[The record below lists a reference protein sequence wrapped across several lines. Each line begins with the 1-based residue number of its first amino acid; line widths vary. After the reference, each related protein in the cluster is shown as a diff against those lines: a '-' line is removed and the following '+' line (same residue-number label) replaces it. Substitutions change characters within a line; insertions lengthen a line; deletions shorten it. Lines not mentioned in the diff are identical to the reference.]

1 MSAEAHAYP
10 ADVQDLFPIGSPRVA
25 YENMPLH
32 IIVSGEDALATT
44 IVEELK
50 SAGVSVV
57 RLVNTDHALVSSELA
72 AAGVARATAVI
83 CAGDDDATNLEIAL
97 LARKANATARVVA
110 RVANDV
116 LREAV
121 ATDNGPGA
129 ILDVAEL
136 AAPAVVEACLAH
148 STHPFEAAGIK
159 FAVTGSEAPREATL
173 RELYG
178 DLAPVAVIHGAGSPT
193 PGEVEVCPGRD
204 LEVHAGDWTAMIGT
218 ADEVGARGVRI
229 PQASGTRTRLSRARR
244 TLDAVRTLRSDVNPA
259 FYPVVVGVLSLILG
273 SAVILRLSYEA
284 PPRMTWVD
292 ALYFTIETITT
303 TGYGDFS
310 FVHQPTWLRLFAAML
325 MFSGVTSTAL
335 LVAFIADVLLSRR
348 FVYSAGR
355 PRVRHLRHHI
365 IVVGLSALGM
375 RVVNDLVGAGYDVA
389 VIERD
394 ENNRFVSLAHELDVP
409 VIFGD
414 ATLPQ
419 TLESARVD
427 RARAVAVLTRDDMI
441 NIETGIVLAEMLGP
455 RVSPELTRTDVPL
468 VLRVYDRALGHAVAQ
483 RFGFE
488 NVRSTVELAAPWFIG
503 AAMGLQVLGTFSVA
517 QNSFVVGGMRVAA
530 NSELDG
536 MRMFELS
543 TQTRVIAITRPNSLV
558 KLHPRRDARLR
569 GGDTVYLVGP
579 YRELL
584 ETLRK
589 GFSPQQPTANEHSGN
604 DSDVDVGREA
614 KTG

>member
-1 MSAEAHAYP
+1 M
-10 ADVQDLFPIGSPRVA
+10 L
-25 YENMPLH
+25 
-32 IIVSGEDALATT
+32 DAL
-44 IVEELK
+44 
-50 SAGVSVV
+50 
-57 RLVNTDHALVSSELA
+57 
-72 AAGVARATAVI
+72 
-83 CAGDDDATNLEIAL
+83 
-97 LARKANATARVVA
+97 
-110 RVANDV
+110 
-116 LREAV
+116 
-121 ATDNGPGA
+121 
-129 ILDVAEL
+129 
-136 AAPAVVEACLAH
+136 
-148 STHPFEAAGIK
+148 
-159 FAVTGSEAPREATL
+159 
-173 RELYG
+173 
-178 DLAPVAVIHGAGSPT
+178 
-193 PGEVEVCPGRD
+193 
-204 LEVHAGDWTAMIGT
+204 
-218 ADEVGARGVRI
+218 
-229 PQASGTRTRLSRARR
+229 
-244 TLDAVRTLRSDVNPA
+244 RTLRNDMNPA
-259 FYPVVVGVLSLILG
+259 FYPVVIGVFTLIF
-273 SAVILRLSYEA
+273 SSSVILRLSYEA

-348 FVYSAGR
+348 FVLSAGR
-355 PRVRHLRHHI
+355 PRVRHLRNHI

-375 RVVNDLVGAGYDVA
+375 RVVNDLAGAGYDVA
-389 VIERD
+389 IIERD

-455 RVSPELTRTDVPL
+455 RVSPGVTRTDVPL

-536 MRMFELS
+536 IRMFELS
-543 TQTRVIAITRPNSLV
+543 TQTRVIAITRPNALV

-589 GFSPQQPTANEHSGN
+589 GFSTQQQATDDDNSGE
-604 DSDVDVGREA
+604 DHEVSVSREA